1 MNLFLWILAG
11 LLAAA
16 MLGAGVMKL
25 SQPKDK
31 LAASGQAWVE
41 DFSAGA
47 VKAIGA
53 LEVLAAVSLIL
64 PAVLGIATIFVPLAA
79 AGIVALMIGA
89 AVTHARRR
97 EYPMIG
103 VNAVLGGLALV
114 VAIFRFGS
122 YSF

>member
-1 MNLFLWILAG
+1 MNLVLWVLTG
-11 LLAAA
+11 LLAAV
-16 MLGAGVMKL
+16 MLGAGLLKL
-25 SQPKDK
+25 TRPKDK

-41 DFSAGA
+41 DYSAGA

-53 LEVLAAVSLIL
+53 LEVLAALGLVL

-89 AVTHARRR
+89 AATHARRG

-103 VNAVLGGLALV
+103 VNAVLGGLALI

-122 YSF
+122 PSF

>member
-53 LEVLAAVSLIL
+53 LEVLAALGLVL
-64 PAVLGIATIFVPLAA
+64 PAALGIATIFVPLAA

-89 AVTHARRR
+89 AVTHARRG